1 MVGSGTSQGWWWWE
15 WWALS
20 YRGCGL
26 YQRALP
32 PASAGLRISQPCLSP
47 PSQALLKL
55 AGKSWPFLLR
65 SHQPRDGIES
75 TSVCVY
81 YICVLDYAKKDNPCS
96 VGLDAGICLLG
107 YKILLVI
114 SSAGNLRPQY
124 SQTHLP
130 GSGISWHICISQP
143 WQRWC

>member
-1 MVGSGTSQGWWWWE
+1 MGVTVPACSASCIGRTTHQS
-15 WWALS
+15 
-20 YRGCGL
+20 
-26 YQRALP
+26 ALP
-32 PASAGLRISQPCLSP
+32 QSPQPSTV
-47 PSQALLKL
+47 KI
-55 AGKSWPFLLR
+55 GWEEPFLLR

-107 YKILLVI
+107 YKMLLVI

-143 WQRWC
+143 WQHWC

>member
-1 MVGSGTSQGWWWWE
+1 MLCLLHRRDYTSV
-15 WWALS
+15 S
-20 YRGCGL
+20 
-26 YQRALP
+26 
-32 PASAGLRISQPCLSP
+32 PASAPQPSTV
-47 PSQALLKL
+47 KIGWEEL
-55 AGKSWPFLLR
+55 AFSFKKS
-65 SHQPRDGIES
+65 S
-75 TSVCVY
+75 TEGWDRKYICVCVY